1 MTLATFQYTSDPGTV
16 VLVSATAGRRIRV
29 LRLLVACD
37 SAGYVQLLSDPIGG
51 GTAVSAR
58 LYVAAGRPM
67 ELVGARDG
75 ALAAAAGK
83 ALGLASVSTNPS
95 AKIGLMLWYELV
107 E

>member
-1 MTLATFQYTSDPGTV
+1 MTLGTYQYTSDPGTV
-16 VLVSATAGRRIRV
+16 ELVPATAGRRIRV

-58 LYVAAGRPM
+58 LYVAAGKPM

-75 ALAAAAGK
+75 ALAATVGK
-83 ALGLASVSTNPS
+83 ALGLASASTNPGV
-95 AKIGLMLWYELV
+95 KMGLMLWYELV
-107 E
+107 